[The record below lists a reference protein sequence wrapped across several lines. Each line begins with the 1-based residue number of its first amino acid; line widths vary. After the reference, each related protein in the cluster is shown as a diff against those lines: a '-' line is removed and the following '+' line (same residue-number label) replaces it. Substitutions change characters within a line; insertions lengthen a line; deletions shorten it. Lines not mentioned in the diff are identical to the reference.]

1 MTDLSQLNYL
11 AVFVAAVSTFL
22 LGSLWYAP
30 FLFGKAWMKE
40 NNFKEEDLKQGMAKI
55 LISALV
61 LELVM
66 AFNLAAFIG
75 TEADLAFGLTA
86 GFAAGFGWVAFGLGV
101 TYLFDRKTFRHWAI
115 DAGYHTVAFCIMG
128 AILGAWH

>member
-22 LGSLWYAP
+22 LGSMWYAP
-30 FLFGKAWMKE
+30 FMFGKAWMAA
-40 NNFKEEDLKQGMAKI
+40 NNFTEDDLKGGMAKI
-55 LISALV
+55 LGSALI
-61 LELVM
+61 LEVVM

-75 TEADLAFGLTA
+75 TEADVSFGAIA
-86 GFAAGFGWVAFGLGV
+86 GFAAGFGWVALGMGV
-101 TYLFDRKTFRHWAI
+101 TYLFDRKSFKHWAI
-115 DAGYHTVAFCIMG
+115 DAGYHTVAFTMMG